1 MINALTFHVGTIW
14 NLSGFPTYREL
25 SKSGREWR
33 DLLPGVT
40 EKVLTSQLRQL
51 QADGVLARKATADVP
66 PKVTYFLTREGQKL
80 VPLMEGLCS
89 WCSKHFG
96 IKPTLTHAS

>member
-1 MINALTFHVGTIW
+1 MVRVICSNHQSLGA
-14 NLSGFPTYREL
+14 
-25 SKSGREWR
+25 
-33 DLLPGVT
+33 
-40 EKVLTSQLRQL
+40 QLRQL

-89 WCSKHFG
+89 WGSKHFG